1 MSGKHSF
8 QHEIPQLGHGVQ
20 EQQKV
25 QFGNPKK
32 ACNSHRSIIPS
43 LFISIFSLLQP
54 ILHL

>member
-1 MSGKHSF
+1 MSGRHSL

-20 EQQKV
+20 EQQNV
-25 QFGNPKK
+25 QLGNPKK